1 MKPKRQ
7 NDLGK
12 DPLGP
17 LLLRLAVPA
26 ITAQLVNALY
36 NIVDRM
42 YIGHIQ
48 EVGDLALTGLGVAF
62 PVLMFISALS
72 ALAGMG
78 GGSRAAIRMGA
89 GDEEGANAILG
100 GCTALLV
107 LISIVVTV
115 VFQLLREPMLYAFG
129 ASGNTIGYASGYLK
143 IYLWGTIAVQ
153 LSLGLN
159 NFITTQGFSTTSMLT
174 VVIGAVCNIVL
185 DPIFIFALDLGTGG
199 AALATILSQFLSFC
213 LLVGGTFRGTNIPLS
228 FRQFRPSLDK
238 YRIILANG
246 LPSFWR
252 QALASLATILLNVAG
267 RNCGGDTVVA
277 AMSIVSRVTMFA
289 GSGIIG
295 FGQGYQPVCGFNYGA
310 GLYGRVRE
318 AFHFFFRVALIAAL
332 ALSILGFLFAPQVV
346 ALFRRDDPEVIYI
359 GALALRLQCIT
370 FPLMSWLFPAS
381 MTLQTIGRSF
391 KATVLA
397 MCRQGL
403 TFVPLILV
411 LPYLWGVF
419 GIQASQPLADIL
431 TFAVALPMGLGV
443 LRELRLAQEGAEAQG
458 TA

>member
-107 LISIVVTV
+107 LVSIVVTV

-318 AFHFFFRVALIAAL
+318 AFRFFFRVAFIAAL

-346 ALFRRDDPEVIYI
+346 ALFRRDDPEVICI

>member
-107 LISIVVTV
+107 LVSIVVTV

-185 DPIFIFALDLGTGG
+185 DPIFIFGLDLGVQG

-213 LLVGGTFRGTNIPLS
+213 LLVGGTFHGDNLPLS
-228 FRQFRPSLDK
+228 LRAFRPTVERYSK
-238 YRIILANG
+238 IISGG

-252 QALASLATILLNVAG
+252 QALASVATILLNVAG
-267 RNCGGDTVVA
+267 REFGGGDVAVA
-277 AMSIVSRVTMFA
+277 AMSIVSRITMFA
-289 GSGIIG
+289 GSALVG

-310 GLYGRVRE
+310 KLYGRVRE
-318 AFHFFFRVALIAAL
+318 AFFFFFKVAAVGALILAA
-332 ALSILGFLFAPQVV
+332 LGFLFSPQLV
-346 ALFRRDDPEVIYI
+346 AIFRRDDSEVIRI
-359 GALALRLQCIT
+359 GATALRMQCVT
-370 FPLMSWLFPAS
+370 FPLMAWFFPTS
-381 MTLQTIGRSF
+381 MTLQTTGLSL
-391 KATVLA
+391 KASALA

-403 TFVPLILV
+403 FFLPFILT
-411 LPYLWGVF
+411 LPRLWGIP
-419 GIQASQPLADIL
+419 GIQLSQPAADL
-431 TFAVALPMGLGV
+431 CSFLVALPMGLGV
-443 LRELRLAQEGAEAQG
+443 LRDLRLAQEGLEAQKE
-458 TA
+458 

>member
-89 GDEEGANAILG
+89 EDEEGANAILG

-185 DPIFIFALDLGTGG
+185 DPIFIFGLDLGVQG
-199 AALATILSQFLSFC
+199 AALATILSQAVSAVWVLAFLTGRKSRLKIRRRHLRLDPKV
-213 LLVGGTFRGTNIPLS
+213 LLPVAAIGVSPFIMQSTE
-228 FRQFRPSLDK
+228 SLV
-238 YRIILANG
+238 
-246 LPSFWR
+246 
-252 QALASLATILLNVAG
+252 TVVLNTG
-267 RNCGGDTVVA
+267 MQTYGGDLYVGSITIIQSIMQMIVMPTQGITQGVQPIMSYNYGAKNYRRVRQTFKRLLAVTMAVTCSAFVMVA
-277 AMSIVSRVTMFA
+277 LIPGVLARIFTPEQELIQLVSRVMPLFF
-289 GSGIIG
+289 GGIWA
-295 FGQGYQPVCGFNYGA
+295 FGAQMACQSTFMALGQARTSLFLALLRKVILLVP
-310 GLYGRVRE
+310 L
-318 AFHFFFRVALIAAL
+318 ALILPRVTGSVMGIYAAEP
-332 ALSILGFLFAPQVV
+332 I
-346 ALFRRDDPEVIYI
+346 
-359 GALALRLQCIT
+359 
-370 FPLMSWLFPAS
+370 
-381 MTLQTIGRSF
+381 
-391 KATVLA
+391 
-397 MCRQGL
+397 
-403 TFVPLILV
+403 
-411 LPYLWGVF
+411 
-419 GIQASQPLADIL
+419 ADIL
-431 TFAVALPMGLGV
+431 ASATTLTLFLSQRKKLLPTEKDAPKG
-443 LRELRLAQEGAEAQG
+443 
-458 TA
+458 